1 MKKNDK
7 ILIFSIYFA
16 VISLMIF
23 LISII
28 FTKSGMETA
37 KTIFAPKH
45 YISFDKLEEVTV
57 CYKSDY
63 FFCKSNEN
71 TVYCEVVVKDK
82 DFLELIEKAY
92 RNKIVNDY
100 LYFDGSIDIGK
111 YKIIINENIELYACR
126 SQKLCLDY
134 NNKSLSVKFNE
145 DIYNKMIEIIKPEL
159 EYIERR

>member
-7 ILIFSIYFA
+7 ILIISIYFA
-16 VISLMIF
+16 IICLAILLVLA
-23 LISII
+23 I
-28 FTKSGMETA
+28 FTENGANIFE
-37 KTIFAPKH
+37 TIFAPKH

-145 DIYNKMIEIIKPEL
+145 EIYNKMIEIIKLEL
-159 EYIERR
+159 EYMERI